1 MLISRYLFFIGLRYF
16 MIKRKDHFVSFI
28 STVSMLGIALGVAV
42 LITVLSVMNGFSKEI
57 RAKILS
63 ITPHITLKNF
73 SGSLNGWQSVVD
85 NIKKTNQVIGVAPY
99 IAQHGLLSW
108 NGYSKPVMVVGID
121 TLQIENIY
129 PLHNNLVSGSISSLT
144 PNNFQI
150 LVGQDL
156 ADSLGINLYDQVAL
170 ITPQVNISPIGVM
183 PRIKKLTVGG
193 ILKTSTP
200 YDQNHIFLHIA
211 DASKLYK
218 MGSGITGI
226 QIKISDELMAKKV
239 SAQMSVNFNHQYA
252 VSDWTSEFGAF
263 LEAMKMEKTV
273 MWCILLLIISVAAF
287 NLVSSLI
294 MLVTD
299 KRPDIAILRVMGA
312 TCREIMLIFM
322 IQGSAIGLIGTVSGL
337 IIGLILAYNVT
348 DLVNFLQNLFNI
360 QFVSEEAYWIGF
372 VPSDIHFRDVFWIC
386 ALSLF
391 MSFIA
396 TLYPAFRASNVKPAE
411 ALRYE

>member
-1 MLISRYLFFIGLRYF
+1 MVSRYLFFIGLRYF
-16 MIKRKDHFVSFI
+16 LVKRKDHFVSFI

-73 SGSLNGWQSVVD
+73 SGTLDNWQTIVT
-85 NIKKTNQVIGVAPY
+85 NLKKIDQISGVAPY
-99 IAQHGLLSW
+99 IAGHGLLAWS
-108 NGYSKPVMVVGID
+108 GYSKPVMVIGID
-121 TLQIENIY
+121 ALQIENIY
-129 PLHNNLVSGSISSLT
+129 PLNNNIISGSIEELI
-144 PNNFQI
+144 PNKFNI

-156 ADSLGINLYDQVAL
+156 ADSLGMRVNDQVAL
-170 ITPQVNISPIGVM
+170 IIPQVNVSPIGVM
-183 PRIKKLTVGG
+183 PRIKKLKVVG
-193 ILKTSTP
+193 IFKSSTP
-200 YDQNHIFLHIA
+200 YDQNHIFLNIL
-211 DASKLYK
+211 DTSKLYK
-218 MGSGITGI
+218 MQSGITGI
-226 QIKISDELMAKKV
+226 QIKVLDELTAKKI
-239 SAQMSVNFNHQYA
+239 SSQISSNFNHQYA
-252 VSDWTSEFGAF
+252 VSDWTLEFSAF
-263 LEAMKMEKTV
+263 FEAMKMEKTV
-273 MWCILLLIISVAAF
+273 MWCILLLIIAVAAF

-312 TCREIMLIFM
+312 TNKEIMLIFM

-337 IIGLILAYNVT
+337 IIGLLLAYNVT
-348 DLVNFLQNLFNI
+348 DLVDFLQNIFNVK
-360 QFVSEEAYWIGF
+360 FVSEEAYLIGF
-372 VPSDIHFRDVFWIC
+372 VPSDIHRWDVFWIC

-396 TLYPAFRASNVKPAE
+396 TLYPAYRASNVKPAE